1 MLVTAKCKKCGE
13 GEVRFRSVN
22 GSGVCPVCGETVS
35 LKTADPATYAEQKK
49 LAGEVKAEFD
59 KIAGGYKET
68 GSTKDVVKCVQ
79 GYSGYKDKICDEEF
93 FALWRNFILE
103 VAGVAAERGEKKDK
117 ELQIQLKSA
126 AKTYD
131 VDNPEEGKSLYADII
146 RAYPNL
152 GTDNDWN
159 DMIQTTQGDKNKFS
173 ALSDTLIN
181 YIIKARDKAF
191 AMDRFAFFAAKGE
204 EWADSGAIY
213 LRALF
218 NNEEIAENVF
228 NVSSF
233 TPKTKKF
240 MRNAQAYCNKCLNKE
255 NGITLSETK
264 VWAKY
269 ETACKRQRRRNIIII
284 SSVLAAVAAVS
295 LALFF
300 FFNSVNSESVSFN
313 IDKKIEVTYGEEID
327 LSDYTVSYKKR
338 SGEAVTEP
346 VTMKMFRGFDPE
358 KVNTQQT
365 VTVEFSG
372 KSVEIVVIVNSAT
385 LAQPVLT
392 RSGNNITW
400 QSVPHAQDYGV
411 YINNQT
417 TAVATV
423 SEEARSYDLS
433 EFAASGQLSVWV
445 KANRPNEK
453 YNDSRMSETFTATKL
468 AAPMDLTYGSGTLSW
483 GAVDGADGGYELNVN
498 GEPLRST
505 SNSISVTLNLGDNDV
520 TVRAKSADGE
530 AIDGKTS
537 QTLYLHS
544 SISVDSVEF
553 KNGEISWQAEEKANQ
568 FDVYVDGSLWKT
580 LNRKSI
586 NLADDNFTSEKGDGE
601 HTIGIVCKSNTVG
614 AQPSEKA
621 EFGVSIGNNAEV
633 REGTLKWEQI
643 SGSAVTYVVTIAGGE
658 PERLTTPSIA
668 LASKTWKV
676 GANDVSVTAEVT
688 DGGTTKKVF
697 LESATVTK
705 LASPTLAV
713 SGGNWVSDTD
723 EYNRYRIQQSGSGTG
738 SGSWEATL
746 KPTSEFEAG
755 DYTVYA
761 KRVVSSAIA
770 LEVES
775 DEVSVTLRKLATPAI
790 SMENHKVTAGS
801 SADLTK
807 YVLSLESSQS
817 EHDGYSPLGSLD
829 DIHTAGTYYV
839 RAKLSAPN
847 GEEGFDLVLDSEVSN
862 SVSVIKLAAPE
873 MVYSNGDL
881 KITAKSGKNVHFYYL
896 DENGKEQELPQ
907 GTVDFL
913 PQGIFEVYGRDIAIE
928 ANELDSEN
936 TIKEKRATVFNMSI
950 RAEVR
955 TYSSTQIMLTFTGCS
970 SIDELTFDYQINVYK
985 VGSSAEDR
993 ILVGHSSKQVDKNI
1007 PNTDKKDRIYM
1018 TITYPGLLTYE
1029 SGYSL
1034 KDIQI
1039 IEVIYTVKSGTNQQ
1053 TLTATCNNTY

>member
-131 VDNPEEGKSLYADII
+131 VDNPEKGKSLYADII

-498 GEPLRST
+498 GEALRST

-537 QTLYLHS
+537 QKLYLHS

-553 KNGEISWQAEEKANQ
+553 KNGKISWQAEEKANQ

-586 NLADDNFTSEKGDGE
+586 NLDDDNFITEKGDGE
-601 HTIGIVCKSNTVG
+601 HTIGIVCKSNAVG

-621 EFGVSIGNNAEV
+621 EFGVSIGNKAEV
-633 REGTLKWEQI
+633 SGGTLKWEQI

-658 PERLTTPSIA
+658 PERLTTPSIE

-713 SGGNWVSDTD
+713 SGGNWVNDSN
-723 EYNRYRIQQSGSGTG
+723 EYNRYRIQQSGSG
-738 SGSWEATL
+738 SGSWEETL
-746 KPTSEFEAG
+746 KPTSEFEVG

-761 KRVVSSAIA
+761 KRVVRSATA

-775 DEVSVTLRKLATPAI
+775 DEVSVTLRKLATPTI

-817 EHDGYSPLGSLD
+817 EHDGYSPLVSLE

-881 KITAKSGKNVHFYYL
+881 QVTAKDGGNVKFYYML
-896 DENGKEQELPQ
+896 DGEEVELVGGLISNFRKE
-907 GTVDFL
+907 
-913 PQGIFEVYGRDIAIE
+913 GIYDIYGRTIAQ
-928 ANELDSEN
+928 ADNELDSEN
-936 TIKEKRATVFNMSI
+936 TPENKRAHVFNMQITLRLSKI
-950 RAEVR
+950 AGSQSQITAVFEGCAEID
-955 TYSSTQIMLTFTGCS
+955 SLTFSCTIQAYDRDGNLVGQRNQS
-970 SIDELTFDYQINVYK
+970 EKTEKKNPNVSNDTIVSTINYRVDLEFEPGKQQTDIYK
-985 VGSSAEDR
+985 V
-993 ILVGHSSKQVDKNI
+993 K
-1007 PNTDKKDRIYM
+1007 
-1018 TITYPGLLTYE
+1018 LTVE
-1029 SGYSL
+1029 L
-1034 KDIQI
+1034 
-1039 IEVIYTVKSGTNQQ
+1039 KSGDNTQQ
-1053 TLTATCNNTY
+1053 LIAELVIV

>member
-131 VDNPEEGKSLYADII
+131 VDNPEKGKSLYADII

-498 GEPLRST
+498 GEALRST

-537 QTLYLHS
+537 QKLYLHS

-553 KNGEISWQAEEKANQ
+553 KNGEITWQAEEKANQ

-580 LNRKSI
+580 LNRRSI

-633 REGTLKWEQI
+633 SGGTLKWEQI
-643 SGSAVTYVVTIAGGE
+643 SGSAVTYVVTIADGE
-658 PERLTTPSIA
+658 PERLTTPSIE

-676 GANDVSVTAEVT
+676 GANVVSVTAEVT

-713 SGGNWVSDTD
+713 SGGNWVNDSN
-723 EYNRYRIQQSGSGTG
+723 EYNRYSIRQSGSG
-738 SGSWEATL
+738 SGSWEETL

-761 KRVVSSAIA
+761 KRVVSSATA

-775 DEVSVTLRKLATPAI
+775 DEVSVTLRKLATPTI

-817 EHDGYSPLGSLD
+817 EHDGYSSLGSLE

-873 MVYSNGDL
+873 MVYSNGDEQVR
-881 KITAKSGKNVHFYYL
+881 AKDGGNVKFYYKVDGEEREL
-896 DENGKEQELPQ
+896 TGGIVEN
-907 GTVDFL
+907 L
-913 PQGIFEVYGRDIAIE
+913 PQGIFEVYGRTIAH
-928 ANELDSEN
+928 ADNELDSEN
-936 TIKEKRATVFNMSI
+936 TPENKQAHVFNMHISLEI
-950 RAEVR
+950 SKM
-955 TYSSTQIMLTFTGCS
+955 SSKTGQINAMLNGCEGIDSLTFSYTIEIYDRNNTLLGKREEPEATKTKDPAAS
-970 SIDELTFDYQINVYK
+970 SIGFRPSYVLGIVPEPGKTSEDVSRDRYK
-985 VGSSAEDR
+985 VRVVVMLRSGDNTQQLSAE
-993 ILVGHSSKQVDKNI
+993 LVIV
-1007 PNTDKKDRIYM
+1007 
-1018 TITYPGLLTYE
+1018 
-1029 SGYSL
+1029 
-1034 KDIQI
+1034 
-1039 IEVIYTVKSGTNQQ
+1039 
-1053 TLTATCNNTY
+1053 